1 MSSTADTPA
10 SAAPAASI
18 DGAAPPRSGG
28 GSPVLQQVIAAAAT
42 LGATGLLAVLRLGA
56 GGPEA
61 AALQP
66 VLGALVL
73 GGATLAVAAVAVLGQ
88 RRTRAL
94 HQAAAQ
100 LGRRRGAEG
109 WRSGDA
115 ALDALLASV
124 ELRVHEERQAAAALE
139 AKARSFSRRIDEL
152 EAEADL
158 SSLQRR
164 ERVAAISGR
173 ITVAV
178 AVAGRPMP
186 GKLIDLSAAH
196 LVIDVPTSEQ
206 PDLAPGMRARVG
218 LAMRGMAEPG
228 LFDVR
233 CLSVRGASEESVRL
247 RLSFA
252 EPIRA
257 EDLPLPLREL
267 VNQRRSPRVQPRA
280 AAGVTAGVRRQ
291 PDGRP
296 ISAEV
301 VDMSETGVRLL
312 LPIEQDRFSAWGTR
326 LHLALSLGGEA
337 PLFFIGRV
345 RNVQADGDRQVLVGL
360 EFDGASTPEFSG
372 RQQALS
378 EWICEELGE
387 QKQQQQ
393 QQQAVAAP

>member
-1 MSSTADTPA
+1 MPAPTDAPA
-10 SAAPAASI
+10 SVAPSASI
-18 DGAAPPRSGG
+18 DASTPARSRG

-73 GGATLAVAAVAVLGQ
+73 GGAALAVGAVALLGQ
-88 RRTRAL
+88 RRTRAMQL
-94 HQAAAQ
+94 AAEQ
-100 LGRRRGAEG
+100 LGRRRGVEG
-109 WRSGDA
+109 WRTGDA
-115 ALDALLASV
+115 ALDALLESA
-124 ELRVHEERQAAAALE
+124 EQRVHEERQAAAALE

-164 ERVAAISGR
+164 ERVATISGR
-173 ITVAV
+173 VTVAV

-186 GKLIDLSAAH
+186 GKLIDLSSVH

-218 LAMRGMAEPG
+218 LAMRGMSEPG

-233 CLSVRGASEESVRL
+233 CLSVRGASDEAVRL
-247 RLSFA
+247 RLSFS
-252 EPIRA
+252 EPVRA

-267 VNQRRSPRVQPRA
+267 VNQRRSPRVQPRPEA
-280 AAGVTAGVRRQ
+280 AVSAGVRRQ

-301 VDMSETGVRLL
+301 VDVSETGVRLL

-345 RNVQADGDRQVLVGL
+345 RNVQADGEQQVLVGL
-360 EFDGASTPEFSG
+360 EFDGASTPEFSA

-378 EWICEELGE
+378 EWIYEELGH
-387 QKQQQQ
+387 QKQP
-393 QQQAVAAP
+393 QQAVAAL

>member
-1 MSSTADTPA
+1 M
-10 SAAPAASI
+10 
-18 DGAAPPRSGG
+18 
-28 GSPVLQQVIAAAAT
+28 LQQVVAAAAT

-73 GGATLAVAAVAVLGQ
+73 GGAALAVGAVALLGH

-94 HQAAAQ
+94 QLAAAQ
-100 LGRRRGAEG
+100 LGQRRGTEG
-109 WRSGDA
+109 WTTGDT
-115 ALDALLASV
+115 ALDALLESA
-124 ELRVHEERQAAAALE
+124 ERRVHEERQAAAALE
-139 AKARSFSRRIDEL
+139 AKARSFARRIDEL

-158 SSLQRR
+158 TSLQRR
-164 ERVAAISGR
+164 ERVAAITGR
-173 ITVAV
+173 VTVAV

-218 LAMRGMAEPG
+218 LAMRGMSEPG

-233 CLSVRGASEESVRL
+233 CLSVRGVSEEAVRL

-252 EPIRA
+252 DAVRA
-257 EDLPLPLREL
+257 DELPLPLREL
-267 VNQRRSPRVQPRA
+267 VNQRRSPRVQPRPE
-280 AAGVTAGVRRQ
+280 AGVSAGVRRQ
-291 PDGRP
+291 PDARP

-301 VDMSETGVRLL
+301 VDVSETGVRLL

-326 LHLALSLGGEA
+326 LHLALSLSGEA

-345 RNVQADGDRQVLVGL
+345 RNVQADGDHQVLVGL
-360 EFDGASTPEFSG
+360 EFDAAGTPEFAA

-378 EWICEELGE
+378 EWIYEELGY
-387 QKQQQQ
+387 QKQPAA
-393 QQQAVAAP
+393 AVAAP